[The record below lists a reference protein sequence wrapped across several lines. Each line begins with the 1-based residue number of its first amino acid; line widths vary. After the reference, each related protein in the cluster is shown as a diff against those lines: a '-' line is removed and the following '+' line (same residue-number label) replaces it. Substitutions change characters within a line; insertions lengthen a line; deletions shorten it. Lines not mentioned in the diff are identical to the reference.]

1 MSEIHT
7 GVGGDIDGS
16 NIVGSE
22 NVDRIDGNAGDNAK
36 TVAIGKDIRQSAY
49 DNRRNV
55 GGNFVGHDSI
65 SYENNEYLQFI
76 RDQLMDVK
84 VRVEFIEHAIEE
96 SKAKERNCAN
106 GPTWLQL
113 GNMIVAA
120 LVVAALLYFG
130 GGLYAV
136 AHELQNGNV
145 IQQRTQPYRSIP

>member
-1 MSEIHT
+1 MADNQEISTSGGAAIRGNIGT
-7 GVGGDIDGS
+7 GGG
-16 NIVGSE
+16 
-22 NVDRIDGNAGDNAK
+22 K
-36 TVAIGKDIRQSAY
+36 
-49 DNRRNV
+49 
-55 GGNFVGHDSI
+55 FVGRDSI

-96 SKAKERNCAN
+96 SKAKERNSAN

-136 AHELQNGNV
+136 ANELKTGNL
-145 IQQRTQPYRSIP
+145 IQQRIQPYTYPKEVP

>member
-1 MSEIHT
+1 VADQEINT
-7 GVGGDIDGS
+7 GGGSAIRG
-16 NIVGSE
+16 NIG
-22 NVDRIDGNAGDNAK
+22 
-36 TVAIGKDIRQSAY
+36 T
-49 DNRRNV
+49 
-55 GGNFVGHDSI
+55 GGGGFVGRDNI

-96 SKAKERNCAN
+96 SKAKERNMSA

-136 AHELQNGNV
+136 ANELKAGNV
-145 IQQRTQPYRSIP
+145 LQQRMPPYPYPKEVP

>member
-1 MSEIHT
+1 MADNQEIST
-7 GVGGDIDGS
+7 SGGAATS
-16 NIVGSE
+16 S
-22 NVDRIDGNAGDNAK
+22 
-36 TVAIGKDIRQSAY
+36 
-49 DNRRNV
+49 NV
-55 GGNFVGHDSI
+55 GTGGGKFVGRDNI

-76 RDQLMDVK
+76 HDQLMDVK

-96 SKAKERNCAN
+96 NKIKERNFAD

-113 GNMIVAA
+113 GNIIVAA

-136 AHELQNGNV
+136 ANALQTGNV